1 MSNET
6 ATTAIQAKQPGQMG
20 AYAPYYDLIM
30 VFLSFGREKK
40 LRQLEVEL
48 SQIKPGDKVLEI
60 GCGTGT
66 LTLAAKDRVGPSG
79 KMAAI
84 DIAPEMVAKARQKA
98 MRKGADVSIQE
109 GSIAN
114 IPFQDNNFDAVLCS
128 FMIFHMPED
137 VRQKGLKEI
146 YRVLKPGGHFIAI
159 DTEPVEKLTP
169 VLKENGFTGAE
180 TGERKFIA
188 IKLSHIRA
196 TAEKLRK

>member
-1 MSNET
+1 MSNEN
-6 ATTAIQAKQPGQMG
+6 TTTIQEKQPGQMG

-40 LRQLEVEL
+40 LRQLEIEI
-48 SQIKPGDKVLEI
+48 SQIKPGDRVLEI

-66 LTLAAKDRVGPSG
+66 LTLAAKERVGPSG
-79 KMAAI
+79 EMSAI

-98 MRKGADVSIQE
+98 MRKGADISIKE
-109 GSIAN
+109 GSIAS
-114 IPFQDNNFDAVLCS
+114 IPFPENHFDAVMCS

-137 VRQKGLKEI
+137 VRRKGLKEI

-169 VLKENGFTGAE
+169 ELQENGFTGVE

-196 TAEKLRK
+196 TAE